1 VDTHSDEALWEM
13 HNGPNCIATVELWVV
28 ARTDEELRRKVS
40 GVEPVSMSTLRDVAD
55 GGAGGAVELVDDE
68 LLDAVVTA
76 MDAMRGLLIS
86 AWHLPAGQ
94 RSARW
99 HRARERL
106 RLLFPPPEQVVA
118 AVRRV
123 TAGGRD

>member
-40 GVEPVSMSTLRDVAD
+40 GVEPVLMSTLRDVAD

-76 MDAMRGLLIS
+76 MDAMRGQLIS
-86 AWHLPAGQ
+86 AWHLPSRQ

-106 RLLFPPPEQVVA
+106 RLMFPPPEQVVA